1 MYVNSHTES
10 FEDLPGVYYA
20 WVENINQKEG
30 VELMNTNTGLKDEN
44 YDNAWTINMAQANT
58 GNLEYMREMGKM
70 LYEKKKLDKRL
81 RILNA

>member
-1 MYVNSHTES
+1 
-10 FEDLPGVYYA
+10 
-20 WVENINQKEG
+20 
-30 VELMNTNTGLKDEN
+30 
-44 YDNAWTINMAQANT
+44 MAQANT